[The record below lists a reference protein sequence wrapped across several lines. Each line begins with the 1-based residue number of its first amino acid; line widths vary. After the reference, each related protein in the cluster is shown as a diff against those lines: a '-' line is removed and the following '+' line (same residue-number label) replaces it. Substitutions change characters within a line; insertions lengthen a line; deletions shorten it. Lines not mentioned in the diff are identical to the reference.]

1 MRTLLCS
8 LLAAAA
14 LCAGTTAQVAD
25 PLVVELAQGRARG
38 AEATTYLGRRVRAWR
53 GLPYAAPPVGAL
65 RFRPPAP
72 PPSWNGTRDA
82 AAEGAACPQ
91 MVLLSRQ
98 YEGRED
104 CLFVNV
110 YAPYDAKGLP
120 VLAWHHGGAFVEGH
134 GGARWGGP
142 EYIMEQPL
150 VFVTFNYR
158 LGPLGFLS
166 TGDSAAQG
174 NYGLKDAAAAMK
186 WVRANIASFGG
197 DPGRVALW
205 GYSAGAAS
213 VHLLTLAPPARG
225 LFDAAIYG
233 SGSGLH
239 RWALFA
245 DPLPTARRLAALVNC
260 SDALPTAD
268 LVACLRTRSPEDIV
282 RTYYSFPSLVGD
294 MPMPWG
300 PVVEGDPA
308 PGDPPFLPAPPA
320 QLVAQGRVAP
330 VPVVTGMTTDEA
342 VDAAYPVHTDA
353 YLADRLDL
361 HLLDVLREYA
371 PVPNISVEAAAE
383 VRQFY
388 FGTAPLRAA
397 PLANLTALFTDMYF
411 TVETVAGAAA
421 HARASKAPVYFY
433 RFALD
438 GRVSELVRAGLAGE
452 PHGVMHADDL
462 LYAVGRQYPPALAP
476 ADWPNATEALA
487 IQRLTR
493 LWYNVAA
500 HGTPAPDGSGD
511 ALLGAAWAP
520 LGGASAKDFR
530 FLDFDAQLRPVE
542 GPPFA
547 DRIALWQ
554 RLAQFEAIEDFVMRK
569 PMAPH
574 RCSDLDE
581 HCSFGLEIV
590 KNPLRLLHFCNEA
603 SDNESCE

>member
-1 MRTLLCS
+1 
-8 LLAAAA
+8 
-14 LCAGTTAQVAD
+14 
-25 PLVVELAQGRARG
+25 GRARG

-104 CLFVNV
+104 CLFLNV

-197 DPGRVALW
+197 DPRRVALW

-260 SDALPTAD
+260 SDALPTTD
-268 LVACLRTRSPEDIV
+268 LVA
-282 RTYYSFPSLVGD
+282 FPSLVGD

-342 VDAAYPVHTDA
+342 VDAAYPVHTNA

-383 VRQFY
+383 SLVSTPHDINFPPATKSISGLKVFIGLKY
-388 FGTAPLRAA
+388 SLHV
-397 PLANLTALFTDMYF
+397 LN
-411 TVETVAGAAA
+411 
-421 HARASKAPVYFY
+421 SSAPVYFY

-500 HGTPAPDGSGD
+500 HGAPAPDGAGD

-569 PMAPH
+569 PTAPH

-581 HCSFGLEIV
+581 RCSFGLEIV

>member
-1 MRTLLCS
+1 
-8 LLAAAA
+8 
-14 LCAGTTAQVAD
+14 
-25 PLVVELAQGRARG
+25 GRARG

-104 CLFVNV
+104 CLFLNV

-197 DPGRVALW
+197 DPRRVALW

-260 SDALPTAD
+260 SDALPTTD
-268 LVACLRTRSPEDIV
+268 LVA
-282 RTYYSFPSLVGD
+282 FPSLVGD

-342 VDAAYPVHTDA
+342 VDAAYPVHTNA

-383 VRQFY
+383 
-388 FGTAPLRAA
+388 
-397 PLANLTALFTDMYF
+397 
-411 TVETVAGAAA
+411 
-421 HARASKAPVYFY
+421 
-433 RFALD
+433 
-438 GRVSELVRAGLAGE
+438 
-452 PHGVMHADDL
+452 
-462 LYAVGRQYPPALAP
+462 
-476 ADWPNATEALA
+476 ALA

-500 HGTPAPDGSGD
+500 HGAPAPDGAGD

-569 PMAPH
+569 PTAPH

-581 HCSFGLEIV
+581 RCSFGLEIV